1 MGTKKYKPT
10 SPGMRQRQIL
20 TYEEVTTDKPEKS
33 LLVPLNKRAGRGRN
47 GRITVRSR
55 GGGNKKQYR
64 IIDFKRNKDAI
75 EGVVK
80 SIEYD
85 PNRTAFISLIQYIDG
100 EKRYIVTPNKLKVG
114 DKINSGEDID
124 IKPGNTLAL
133 KNIPAGTNVH
143 NVELHISKG
152 AQIARSAGVYAVL
165 MGKHEKYVTLK
176 MPSGEVR
183 LVNNQCKATIGEVGN
198 SDNRNIVIGKAG
210 AKRWRGR
217 RPKVRGSVMNP
228 CDHPHGGGEGRAP
241 IGQAG
246 PRTPWGKPTLGYKTR
261 NKRKK
266 SGKFILSKRK

>member
-10 SPGMRQRQIL
+10 SPGLRQRQVL
-20 TYEEVTTDKPEKS
+20 TFDELTTDKPEKS
-33 LLVPLNKRAGRGRN
+33 LLTSLNKRAGRSKN

-55 GGGNKKQYR
+55 GGGSKRHYR
-64 IIDFKRNKDAI
+64 IIDFKRNKTDI
-75 EGVVK
+75 SGEVK

-85 PNRTAFISLIQYIDG
+85 PNRTSFISLVQYTDG
-100 EKRYIVTPNKLKVG
+100 EKRYIVSPNKLKVG
-114 DKINSGEDID
+114 DKIKSGENCD

-133 KNIPAGTNVH
+133 KDIPAGTNVH
-143 NVELHISKG
+143 NVELHIDKG
-152 AQIARSAGVYAVL
+152 GQIARSAGVYAVL
-165 MGKHEKYVTLK
+165 MGKHDKYVTLK

-183 LVNNQCKATIGEVGN
+183 LINNKCKATIGEVGN
-198 SDNRNIVIGKAG
+198 SDNRNTVLGKAG
-210 AKRWRGR
+210 ANRWRGR

-241 IGQAG
+241 VGHAG